1 MMNDVKP
8 IYVTDTETG
17 MEYTLEFNR
26 DSVGFAERRGFEID
40 DVGKFPMSKVPEL
53 WFYAF
58 RMHHKNVSREKTDKL
73 LDKAGGWTAELLTR
87 LGELYAAPFEAMSDE
102 EKAENPPTVTI
113 KL

>member
-1 MMNDVKP
+1 MMRDVKP
-8 IYVTDTETG
+8 IIVTDAESG

-26 DSVGFAERRGFEID
+26 ESVVFAERRGFIID
-40 DVGKFPMSKVPEL
+40 DVERFPMSKIPEL

-73 LDKAGGWTAELLTR
+73 LERAGGFTSDLLTR
-87 LGELYAAPFEAMSDE
+87 LGELYGVPFEAMSDDD
-102 EKAENPPTVTI
+102 KAENPPTVTI